1 MPTAMYT
8 PSASMK
14 AEQLRLRELLA
25 LSLMAALIFGAK
37 VALSFLPNVHLGAVL
52 LIVAALRF
60 GPKALYTAFVYVML
74 EGLVYGFG
82 LWWLSY
88 LYIWPL
94 LVLAVLPLRKGRSYF
109 ALSVLA
115 ALHGLFFGALCAIPV
130 GVLSGLSAGFAYWIA
145 GIPFDL
151 IHGASN
157 FVLCLVL
164 LRPLDR
170 LTQKV

>member
-1 MPTAMYT
+1 
-8 PSASMK
+8 MK
-14 AEQLRLRELLA
+14 AEHLRLRELLA
-25 LSLMAALIFGAK
+25 LSLMAALMFGAK
-37 VALSFLPNVHLGAVL
+37 VALSFVPNVHLGAVF
-52 LIVAALRF
+52 LIVATLRF
-60 GPKALYTAFVYVML
+60 GPKALYTAFIYVML

-82 LWWLSY
+82 LWWVSY

-94 LVLAVLPLRKGRSYF
+94 LVLIALPLRRKKSYF
-109 ALSVLA
+109 ALSVVG

-130 GVLSGLSAGFAYWIA
+130 GILSGLQAGFAYWIS

-151 IHGASN
+151 IHGAAN
-157 FVLCLVL
+157 FILCLVL

>member
-1 MPTAMYT
+1 MCT

-14 AEQLRLRELLA
+14 AEHLRLRELLA
-25 LSLMAALIFGAK
+25 LSLMAALIFGSK
-37 VALSFLPNVHLGAVL
+37 VALSFLPNIHLGALL
-52 LIVAALRF
+52 LIVATLRF

-82 LWWLSY
+82 LWWISY

-94 LVLAVLPLRKGRSYF
+94 LVLAVLPLRRTRSYF
-109 ALSVLA
+109 VLSVA
-115 ALHGLFFGALCAIPV
+115 GALHGLLFGALCAIPV
-130 GVLSGLSAGFAYWIA
+130 GVLSGLKAGFAYWIA

-151 IHGASN
+151 IHGAAN
-157 FVLCLVL
+157 FILCLVL

>member
-1 MPTAMYT
+1 
-8 PSASMK
+8 MK
-14 AEQLRLRELLA
+14 AEHLRLRELLA
-25 LSLMAALIFGAK
+25 LSLMAALIFGSK
-37 VALSFLPNVHLGAVL
+37 VALSFLPNIHLGALL
-52 LIVAALRF
+52 LIVATLRF

-82 LWWLSY
+82 LWWISY

-94 LVLAVLPLRKGRSYF
+94 LVLAVLPLRRTRSYF
-109 ALSVLA
+109 VLSVA
-115 ALHGLFFGALCAIPV
+115 GALHGLLFGALCAIPV
-130 GVLSGLSAGFAYWIA
+130 GVLSGLKAGFAYWIA

-151 IHGASN
+151 IHGAAN
-157 FVLCLVL
+157 FILCLVL

>member
-1 MPTAMYT
+1 
-8 PSASMK
+8 MK
-14 AEQLRLRELLA
+14 AEHLRLRELLA
-25 LSLMAALIFGAK
+25 LSLMAALIFGSK
-37 VALSFLPNVHLGAVL
+37 VALSFLPNIHLGALL
-52 LIVAALRF
+52 LIAATLRF

-82 LWWLSY
+82 LWWISY

-94 LVLAVLPLRKGRSYF
+94 LVLAVLPLRRTRSYF
-109 ALSVLA
+109 VLSVVG
-115 ALHGLFFGALCAIPV
+115 ALHGLFFGALCAIPI
-130 GVLSGLSAGFAYWIA
+130 GFLSGAAAGFSYWIA

-151 IHGASN
+151 LHGAAN
-157 FVLCLVL
+157 FILCLVL

>member
-1 MPTAMYT
+1 
-8 PSASMK
+8 MK
-14 AEQLRLRELLA
+14 AEHLRLRELLA
-25 LSLMAALIFGAK
+25 LSLMAALMFGSK
-37 VALSFLPNVHLGAVL
+37 VALSFLPNIHLGTLL
-52 LIVAALRF
+52 LIAATLRF

-82 LWWLSY
+82 LWWISY

-94 LVLAVLPLRKGRSYF
+94 LVLAVLPLRGTRSYF
-109 ALSVLA
+109 VLSVVG
-115 ALHGLFFGALCAIPV
+115 ALHGLFFGALCAIPI

-151 IHGASN
+151 IHGASS
-157 FVLCLVL
+157 FILCLVL